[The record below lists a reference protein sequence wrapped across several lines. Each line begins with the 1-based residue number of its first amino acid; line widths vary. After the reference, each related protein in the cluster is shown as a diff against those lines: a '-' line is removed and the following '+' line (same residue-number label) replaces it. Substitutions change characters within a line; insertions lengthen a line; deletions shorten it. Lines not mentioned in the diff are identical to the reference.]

1 MLFTLA
7 AGINVVSE
15 PSITISLAE
24 VKKDNGFFN
33 NHTTMQRVI
42 KLSLR
47 LLLAFSMTL
56 TFIHEVKAQMPS
68 INQVD
73 FRSIKVDNLTDAQV
87 RQFISR
93 AKTTGMTLQELEAEA
108 ISRGMPYT
116 EVLKLRERI
125 NKLES
130 GQASLTGQS
139 ASGDTR
145 TLDPNNSQR
154 TFTEE
159 FDLFAEEEDSI
170 KVFGHNLFNR
180 AELTFEPSL
189 NIPTPQNYQLGPG
202 DELIIEVWG
211 ASQSQSRLT
220 VSPEGQIVVPDV
232 GVINVGG
239 LTIEKASTLITN
251 RLSTIYSGLKGNTPN
266 TFAQVSIGNVRSIKV
281 TVAGDA
287 FMPGTY
293 TIPSFATAFNALY
306 LAGGPDE
313 MGSFREIRV
322 VRNGK
327 LYQKIDL
334 YDFLLRGETELNVR
348 LQDED
353 IVFIAPFQ
361 NRVTFYGEVVRPA
374 IYELKEG
381 ETLENLVEFS
391 GGFSARAYSKHLVV
405 NRKTDSQKKLL
416 NVDKELFSSFLMKN
430 GDEIKVGEILDRYE
444 NRVTVK
450 GAVFREG
457 EYGLTEGM
465 TVGMLIKKAEG
476 LREDAFTNRAS
487 IYRLLDN
494 LEVEVID
501 ISLQEILNNPATDI
515 ELKREDILMISSILE
530 LKEERKVNIMGEVKQ
545 PGTFPYADNISLG
558 ELIRKAGGLK
568 YSASLAR
575 VEVARRIQ
583 NRTAT
588 QSDELIS
595 EVFNFPLDENLSL
608 GDQGS
613 SFKLEPFDIVFVRHS
628 PGYQEQ
634 MLAKAEGEFA
644 FPGEYAIAR
653 KGERISDLVARAGGL
668 TSEAYLPGATLLRM
682 IDETQIEQA
691 QRIKDIEKSG
701 LPIELDVN
709 LDRRIKSE
717 LEPKSSTETKAGT
730 VADSTKQAI
739 YQPIGIDLDKILKRP
754 KGDEDLLLVE
764 GDILRVPQRLQ
775 TVKLTGEL
783 LNPVTTRFIRNAN
796 LRNYVAQ
803 AGGFSDNAR
812 KNKVFVIYAN
822 GSMDRTRNF
831 LFFRSY
837 PKIEPGAEIV
847 VPQKPERDGV
857 SLQETLAIS
866 SSLSSIALVAVTI
879 MNQLK

>member
-1 MLFTLA
+1 MLKVLKF
-7 AGINVVSE
+7 
-15 PSITISLAE
+15 
-24 VKKDNGFFN
+24 
-33 NHTTMQRVI
+33 
-42 KLSLR
+42 SLR
-47 LLLAFSMTL
+47 LLLISALLISFSPE
-56 TFIHEVKAQMPS
+56 INAQQLN
-68 INQVD
+68 INQID
-73 FRSIKVDNLTDAQV
+73 FSSIKVNDLTDAQV
-87 RQFISR
+87 KQFIGR
-93 AKTTGMTLQELEAEA
+93 AKATGMSMQELEGEA
-108 ISRGMPYT
+108 ISRGMPYN

-125 NKLES
+125 REIES
-130 GQASLTGQS
+130 GQS
-139 ASGDTR
+139 ATNSYPSETDTR
-145 TLDPNNSQR
+145 DSDSNISQR
-154 TFTEE
+154 K
-159 FDLFAEEEDSI
+159 DLKENTIAEEGETL
-170 KVFGHNLFNR
+170 KVFGYDLFQKE
-180 AELTFEPSL
+180 ELTFEPSL

-211 ASQSQSRLT
+211 ASQSQSRVT
-220 VSPEGQIVVPDV
+220 VNPEGQIIVPDL
-232 GVINVGG
+232 GPINIGG
-239 LTIEKASTLITN
+239 QTIEKATTLIIN
-251 RLSTIYSGLKGNTPN
+251 RLSTIYSGLKGTSPN

-287 FMPGTY
+287 YMPGTY

-322 VRNGK
+322 IRNGQ

-334 YDFLLRGETELNVR
+334 YDFLLRGETALNVR

-381 ETLENLVEFS
+381 ETLDDLIEFS

-416 NVDKELFSSFLMKN
+416 NVDKELFSSFLMNN

-465 TVGMLIKKAEG
+465 TVSELIKKAEG

-487 IYRLLDN
+487 IYRLRDN
-494 LEVEVID
+494 LEVEIID
-501 ISLQEILNNPATDI
+501 IDLKSILEDPAMDLQ
-515 ELKREDILMISSILE
+515 LKREDLLVISSILE
-530 LKEERKVNIMGEVKQ
+530 LKQERTVNIIGEVQK
-545 PGTFPYADNISLG
+545 PGSFPYADNISLG

-568 YSASLAR
+568 HSASLAM
-575 VEVARRIQ
+575 VEVARRVQ

-588 QSDELIS
+588 ESSETIS
-595 EVFNFPLDENLSL
+595 EVFNFPINENLSIN
-608 GDQGS
+608 DEGS
-613 SFKLEPFDIVFVRHS
+613 SFKLEPFDIVFVRTS
-628 PGYQEQ
+628 PGYKKQE
-634 MLAKAEGEFA
+634 MAVAEGEFT
-644 FPGEYAIAR
+644 FPGSYAIAR
-653 KGERISDLVARAGGL
+653 KDDRISDLVARAGGL
-668 TSEAYLPGATLLRM
+668 TPEAFLPGATLLRK
-682 IDETQIEQA
+682 IDDTQREQA
-691 QRIKDIEKSG
+691 ERIKD
-701 LPIELDVN
+701 
-709 LDRRIKSE
+709 
-717 LEPKSSTETKAGT
+717 LEGYDLEIDDKIDEQTNNSH
-730 VADSTKQAI
+730 
-739 YQPIGIDLDKILKRP
+739 QPIGINLEKILKNP
-754 KGDEDLLLVE
+754 KSNEDLLLVE

-783 LNPVTTRFIRNAN
+783 LNPVTTRFTRNTN

-822 GSMDRTRNF
+822 GSMDRTRSF

-857 SLQETLAIS
+857 TLQETLAIS